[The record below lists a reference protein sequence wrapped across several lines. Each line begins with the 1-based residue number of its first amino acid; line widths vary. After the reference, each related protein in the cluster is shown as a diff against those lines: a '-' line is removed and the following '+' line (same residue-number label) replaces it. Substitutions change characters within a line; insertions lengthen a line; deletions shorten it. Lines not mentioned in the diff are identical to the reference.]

1 MRLNKYTLTIEN
13 GESTILY
20 NLITKVLIE
29 VNCKKEEIQNKFI
42 DQLSDDDRNFYRDR
56 LLISSREFDS

>member
-42 DQLSDDDRNFYRDR
+42 D
-56 LLISSREFDS
+56 